1 MTSSDEAKPKRA
13 RKRTGTLSKQRT
25 LRFGA
30 AEEAA
35 IEAVRAALSKT
46 RGTAVGF
53 SEAHRMLL
61 LDKEEAA
68 RVEARAAAMG
78 TAGATVVDVAELREA
93 LDDLAGEVSALR
105 VQVAR
110 VGGNLNQVARRLN
123 TGDAVG
129 VAEVSE
135 ALRAV
140 ASLRRA
146 ADALD
151 DAAYKTTGT
160 SRW

>member
-68 RVEARAAAMG
+68 RVEARAAAM
-78 TAGATVVDVAELREA
+78 TRLCW
-93 LDDLAGEVSALR
+93 LCSALAAVMTMPLILR
-105 VQVAR
+105 NSHR
-110 VGGNLNQVARRLN
+110 NQQMPLPR
-123 TGDAVG
+123 
-129 VAEVSE
+129 
-135 ALRAV
+135 
-140 ASLRRA
+140 
-146 ADALD
+146 
-151 DAAYKTTGT
+151 
-160 SRW
+160 